1 MDNNQKSHWENVFTT
16 KNPTEVSWFQE
27 VPTTSLA
34 FIRSLNLPKTAQI
47 IDVGGG
53 DSYLVDYL
61 LKDGFK
67 HITVLDISEK
77 ALEKA
82 KERLG
87 KYANKIKW
95 IVSDITDYQ
104 DNSKK
109 YDVWHDRAA
118 FHFLVE
124 NKQIETYLSIAKTN
138 IKNEG
143 FLSVGTFSEQGPTKC
158 SGLEIKQY
166 SEESM
171 TDKFKENFE
180 KIRCINENHETP
192 FKTVQNF
199 TFCTFQRK

>member
-1 MDNNQKSHWENVFTT
+1 MENNKKSHWENVFST
-16 KNPTEVSWFQE
+16 KNLTDVSWFQE

-61 LKDGFK
+61 LKDGFE

-87 KYANKIKW
+87 KSANKIDW
-95 IVSDITDYQ
+95 IVSDITEYQ
-104 DNSKK
+104 DNTKQ

-124 NKQIETYLSIAKTN
+124 SNQIETYLSIAKTN
-138 IKNEG
+138 IKDKG

-171 TDKFKENFE
+171 TEKFKENFE
-180 KIRCINENHETP
+180 KIRCINENHKTP

>member
-1 MDNNQKSHWENVFTT
+1 MENNKKSHWDNVFAS
-16 KNPTEVSWFQE
+16 KNPKDVSWFQE

-34 FIRSLNLPKTAQI
+34 FIRSLNLPKTAKI

-53 DSYLVDYL
+53 DSYLVDFL

-67 HITVLDISEK
+67 QITVLDISEK

-87 KYANKIKW
+87 ESANKIEW
-95 IVSDITDYQ
+95 VVSDITEFQ
-104 DNSKK
+104 DNTKK

-118 FHFLVE
+118 FHFLIE
-124 NKQIETYLSIAKTN
+124 NEQIETYLSVAKTI

-143 FLSVGTFSEQGPTKC
+143 FLSVGTFSEQGPSKC

-171 TDKFKENFE
+171 TNKFKEDFE
-180 KIRCINENHETP
+180 KIRCINENHLTP
-192 FKTVQNF
+192 FETIQNF